1 MSNKVGLTK
10 ANVRCLELDGWDPLS
25 NRQVSEYTMLNWQS
39 KPTSLMHKAW
49 FGSLF
54 NMWL

>member
-10 ANVRCLELDGWDPLS
+10 ADARCLEWSDWELLS
-25 NRQVSEYTMLNWQS
+25 NRRASEYSMSNWQS
-39 KPTSLMHKAW
+39 KPTSLVHKAC

>member
-1 MSNKVGLTK
+1 MSHKVGLTK
-10 ANVRCLELDGWDPLS
+10 ANARCLEWADWKPLS
-25 NRQVSEYTMLNWQS
+25 NGRVSEYTMSNWQS
-39 KPTSLMHKAW
+39 KPTSLVHKAY

>member
-10 ANVRCLELDGWDPLS
+10 ANVRCLELDGWDPS
-25 NRQVSEYTMLNWQS
+25 SKRRVSEYTMSNWQS
-39 KPTSLMHKAW
+39 KPMSLVHKAW

>member
-1 MSNKVGLTK
+1 MSNKIGLTK

-25 NRQVSEYTMLNWQS
+25 NSQVSEYTMSNWKS